1 MQTSIIDALCL
12 LLAEAILNGKQD
24 RAVELA
30 KQMAVQKLPLSIKL
44 KNPVFVTMDSGVDTI
59 K

>member
-1 MQTSIIDALCL
+1 MT
-12 LLAEAILNGKQD
+12 GKQD
-24 RAVELA
+24 RAIELV

-44 KNPVFVTMDSGVDTI
+44 KNPVFVTMDSGADTI

>member
-1 MQTSIIDALCL
+1 M
-12 LLAEAILNGKQD
+12 NGKMD
-24 RAVELA
+24 RAIELV
-30 KQMAVQKLPLSIKL
+30 KQMTLKKLPLSVKL